1 VYLSR
6 NRVAFQRHDCGSSLR
21 LPQGW
26 NRFFACAAKSFAHGF
41 TLKFFTSIDAGS
53 HPQP

>member
-6 NRVAFQRHDCGSSLR
+6 NRVAFRRHDCGSSLH

-26 NRFFACAAKSFAHGF
+26 NRFFDCPAKHFAHGF
-41 TLKFFTSIDAGS
+41 TLKLFTSPEFELP
-53 HPQP
+53 PQP